1 MRIGNTIS
9 LAWYLTNRILISLLN
24 KFTGMNNY
32 IMHFLLLQMLLFQ
45 NENFAF
51 IVSLTLTMRLS
62 RFIIKLFSSHSKE
75 IVEIRP
81 KKK

>member
-24 KFTGMNNY
+24 KFTGMNNC
-32 IMHFLLLQMLLFQ
+32 IMHFFLLQMLFFQ

-51 IVSLTLTMRLS
+51 KVSLTLTMRLS
-62 RFIIKLFSSHSKE
+62 CFIIKLFSSLSKK

-81 KKK
+81 KR